1 MTEPLFLLRGVG
13 YRYPDGRQALVSID
27 LAVEP
32 GEALALL
39 GANGSGKSTLLK
51 VLDALYF
58 PTEGEAW
65 AFGAPLTE
73 RQFRD
78 EAFAYAF
85 RRRVGLLFQDAD
97 VQLFSPTVWDEV
109 AFAPLQLG
117 LPKGE
122 VQERVQ
128 QALDALG
135 IAALRDRAPYTLSE
149 GEKKKV
155 ALASLLSLDPEVW
168 LLDEPTAGLDPR
180 SQGWTIDFLLSL
192 VERGK
197 TLVLATHELE
207 LAEVV
212 ARRVYVLGEDHRPA
226 ASGPPD
232 EVLADEALLLQTNLL
247 HQHRHPHVG
256 WEHRHPHR
264 HGVAHV
270 H

>member
-1 MTEPLFLLRGVG
+1 MKAIFHLEGVG
-13 YRYPDGRQALVSID
+13 YRYPDGRQALAGID
-27 LAVEP
+27 LTVNP
-32 GEALALL
+32 GDALALL

-58 PTEGEAW
+58 PTEGQAW

-73 RQFRD
+73 RQFHD
-78 EAFAYAF
+78 DSFAYAF

-109 AFAPLQLG
+109 SFAPLQMG
-117 LPKGE
+117 LPRGE
-122 VQERVQ
+122 VEARAQG
-128 QALDALG
+128 ALEALG
-135 IAALRDRAPYTLSE
+135 IADLQDRAPYTLSE

-180 SQGWTIDFLLSL
+180 SQGWTIDFLLAL
-192 VERGK
+192 VEQGK
-197 TLVLATHELE
+197 TLVVATHELE
-207 LAEVV
+207 LAQIV

-232 EVLADEALLLQTNLL
+232 EVLSDEALLLRTNLI
-247 HQHRHPHVG
+247 HQHRHPHAG
-256 WEHRHPHR
+256 WEHRHPHL
-264 HGVAHV
+264 HGVAHK